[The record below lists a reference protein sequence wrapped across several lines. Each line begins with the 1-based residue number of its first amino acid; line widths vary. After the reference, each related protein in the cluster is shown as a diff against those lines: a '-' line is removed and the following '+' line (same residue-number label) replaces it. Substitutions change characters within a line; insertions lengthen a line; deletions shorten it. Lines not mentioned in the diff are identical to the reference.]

1 MYLCIYVFMY
11 LCIKIITHFFILL
24 MCILFFLKLTHYKL
38 SQYFAFLRNATYPK
52 SVGYFFYRKEA
63 TMNALKKLSFCALLS
78 LGLFAQTAHAES
90 FLDIAD
96 YPSWLK
102 VNFFKHDHY
111 LNQYVGSASIVKER
125 NDFYSNYILYDDKLP
140 PEKNAEK
147 IALLRARMNAYS
159 TLESV
164 LLTTKMHNRIVK
176 ALQTKNDAINDL
188 FGLVNFLVSK
198 SILAKRFVDTTNHR
212 VYVMVQFPFIQPED
226 LIAYFKAKHIN
237 LSPTSTTNLS
247 AILNKA
253 LFHL

>member
-1 MYLCIYVFMY
+1 
-11 LCIKIITHFFILL
+11 
-24 MCILFFLKLTHYKL
+24 
-38 SQYFAFLRNATYPK
+38 
-52 SVGYFFYRKEA
+52 
-63 TMNALKKLSFCALLS
+63 MNALKKLSFCTLLS

-102 VNFFKHDHY
+102 VNFFKHGHY
-111 LNQYVGSASIVKER
+111 LNQYIGSAIIMKEKD
-125 NDFYSNYILYDDKLP
+125 DFYSNYILYDDKFP

-164 LLTTKMHNRIVK
+164 LLTKMHNRIVK
-176 ALQTKNDAINDL
+176 VFQTKNNAINDL
-188 FGLVNFLVSK
+188 FGLVDFLVSK

-226 LIAYFKAKHIN
+226 LSAYFKARRIN
-237 LSPTSTTNLS
+237 LSSTSATNLS

-253 LFHL
+253 LFHI

>member
-1 MYLCIYVFMY
+1 
-11 LCIKIITHFFILL
+11 
-24 MCILFFLKLTHYKL
+24 
-38 SQYFAFLRNATYPK
+38 
-52 SVGYFFYRKEA
+52 
-63 TMNALKKLSFCALLS
+63 MNALKKLSFCTLLS

-90 FLDIAD
+90 LKDTIS
-96 YPSWLK
+96 YPDWLK
-102 VNFFKHDHY
+102 INFFDKKNPP
-111 LNQYVGSASIVKER
+111 NQYVGSASISGKR
-125 NDFYSNYILYDDKLP
+125 NDFYANYIPYDDKLP

-164 LLTTKMHNRIVK
+164 LITKMHHRIVK
-176 ALQTKNDAINDL
+176 ALQIKNNAISPL
-188 FGLVNFLVSK
+188 FGLVDFLTSK

-237 LSPTSTTNLS
+237 LSSTSITNLS

-253 LFHL
+253 LFHI

>member
-1 MYLCIYVFMY
+1 
-11 LCIKIITHFFILL
+11 
-24 MCILFFLKLTHYKL
+24 
-38 SQYFAFLRNATYPK
+38 
-52 SVGYFFYRKEA
+52 
-63 TMNALKKLSFCALLS
+63 MNALKKLSFCALLS
-78 LGLFAQTAHAES
+78 LGLFAQTAHAEN

-111 LNQYVGSASIVKER
+111 LNQYIGSAIIVKER

-147 IALLRARMNAYS
+147 VAFLRAKMNAYS

-164 LLTTKMHNRIVK
+164 LITTKVRNHIAKVLQVK
-176 ALQTKNDAINDL
+176 NNAINHL
-188 FGLVNFLVSK
+188 FGLVDFLVNK

-226 LIAYFKAKHIN
+226 LSAYFKAKRIN
-237 LSPTSTTNLS
+237 LSSTSTTNLS

>member
-1 MYLCIYVFMY
+1 
-11 LCIKIITHFFILL
+11 
-24 MCILFFLKLTHYKL
+24 
-38 SQYFAFLRNATYPK
+38 
-52 SVGYFFYRKEA
+52 
-63 TMNALKKLSFCALLS
+63 MNALKKLSFCALLS

-111 LNQYVGSASIVKER
+111 LNQYIGSASIVKER

-147 IALLRARMNAYS
+147 VAFLRAKMNAYS

-164 LLTTKMHNRIVK
+164 LLTKMHNRIVK
-176 ALQTKNDAINDL
+176 VFQVKNDAINDL

-226 LIAYFKAKHIN
+226 LIAYFKAKRIN
-237 LSPTSTTNLS
+237 LSLTSATNLS
-247 AILNKA
+247 ALLNKA
-253 LFHL
+253 LFHI

>member
-24 MCILFFLKLTHYKL
+24 IGILFFLKLTHYKL
-38 SQYFAFLRNATYPK
+38 SQYFAFLRNTTYPK

-63 TMNALKKLSFCALLS
+63 IMNALKKLSFCALLS
-78 LGLFAQTAHAES
+78 LGLFAQTAHAKS
-90 FLDIAD
+90 LKDTINCPD
-96 YPSWLK
+96 WLK
-102 VNFFKHDHY
+102 VNLFDKKNPP
-111 LNQYVGSASIVKER
+111 NQYVGSASILGKR
-125 NDFYSNYILYDDKLP
+125 NDFLRNYIPYDDKLP
-140 PEKNAEK
+140 PETNAEK
-147 IALLRARMNAYS
+147 VALLRARMNAYS
-159 TLESV
+159 TLERV
-164 LLTTKMHNRIVK
+164 LITTKMHNRIVK

-188 FGLVNFLVSK
+188 FGIVDFLTSK

-226 LIAYFKAKHIN
+226 LIAYFKAKRIN
-237 LSPTSTTNLS
+237 LSLTSTTHIS

>member
-1 MYLCIYVFMY
+1 
-11 LCIKIITHFFILL
+11 
-24 MCILFFLKLTHYKL
+24 
-38 SQYFAFLRNATYPK
+38 
-52 SVGYFFYRKEA
+52 
-63 TMNALKKLSFCALLS
+63 MNALKKLSFCALLS

-102 VNFFKHDHY
+102 IGLFKHDHY
-111 LNQYVGSASIVKER
+111 LNQYIGSAIIVKEK
-125 NDFYSNYILYDDKLP
+125 NDFYSNYVLYDDKLP

-164 LLTTKMHNRIVK
+164 LITTKMRNHIVK
-176 ALQTKNDAINDL
+176 VLQVKNNAINHL
-188 FGLVNFLVSK
+188 FGLVNFLVDK

-226 LIAYFKAKHIN
+226 LIAYFKAKRIN
-237 LSPTSTTNLS
+237 LSSTSATNIS
-247 AILNKA
+247 VILNKA
-253 LFHL
+253 LFHI

>member
-1 MYLCIYVFMY
+1 
-11 LCIKIITHFFILL
+11 
-24 MCILFFLKLTHYKL
+24 
-38 SQYFAFLRNATYPK
+38 
-52 SVGYFFYRKEA
+52 
-63 TMNALKKLSFCALLS
+63 MNALKKLSFCTLLS

-90 FLDIAD
+90 FQDITD

-111 LNQYVGSASIVKER
+111 LNQYIGSAIIVKER
-125 NDFYSNYILYDDKLP
+125 NDFYSNYIPYDDKLP
-140 PEKNAEK
+140 PGANAEK
-147 IALLRARMNAYS
+147 VAFLRAKMNAYS

-164 LLTTKMHNRIVK
+164 LLTKMRHRIVK
-176 ALQTKNDAINDL
+176 ALQVKNNVISHL
-188 FGLVNFLVSK
+188 FGLVDFLASK

-226 LIAYFKAKHIN
+226 LIAYFKAKRIN
-237 LSPTSTTNLS
+237 LSPTSATHLS